1 LTRLALFLVAWLTL
15 AMAPALASP
24 LRERDLVEFVAN
36 QVAQRYQVGRDQ
48 VEIHWKGRSLESLI
62 YGSVPEGRIGYV
74 IEGTPRM
81 FGLVAVPIRIEVDG
95 KRFRTVFP
103 QLEIK
108 VWQEVWV
115 LNRPMHRDD
124 LFDPSLA
131 HQDRRTMDQVLGAA
145 ITGLQDL
152 VGTKARREIRQGSVL
167 VDDMFERP
175 QLVRSGQMVTV
186 KLVSGDLTIVTQGLA
201 VSNGSSGQLITV
213 INPDTHKNYLAK
225 VVAADT
231 VEVKL
236 EEGP

>member
-1 LTRLALFLVAWLTL
+1 
-15 AMAPALASP
+15 
-24 LRERDLVEFVAN
+24 
-36 QVAQRYQVGRDQ
+36 
-48 VEIHWKGRSLESLI
+48 
-62 YGSVPEGRIGYV
+62 
-74 IEGTPRM
+74 
-81 FGLVAVPIRIEVDG
+81 
-95 KRFRTVFP
+95 
-103 QLEIK
+103 
-108 VWQEVWV
+108 
-115 LNRPMHRDD
+115 
-124 LFDPSLA
+124 
-131 HQDRRTMDQVLGAA
+131 MDQVLGAA